1 MARRNAEGRGW
12 KKKSFRGKTMRRL
25 TRRVGMWRV
34 YLRGS
39 ETSEEIARGYA
50 SIFKDKVDTR
60 PSVRPRSFVVA
71 IDEILVPKVNKIPR
85 TALPIER
92 IRMPANDILSNS
104 AIDHGRD
111 CSRDSSE
118 PLHQETIEGR
128 SIFFFYIS
136 VRNGMESEIER
147 GIWQFSIRG
156 RIDEFFFHPW
166 RISA

>member
-1 MARRNAEGRGW
+1 
-12 KKKSFRGKTMRRL
+12 MRRL

-118 PLHQETIEGR
+118 PLHRETIERRG
-128 SIFFFYIS
+128 IFFLYNCEKWNGE
-136 VRNGMESEIER
+136 RNRTNVVGNKLR
-147 GIWQFSIRG
+147 IWQFSIRG

-166 RISA
+166 RIST